1 LPWRLKSKDFVNML
15 QYLVP
20 EFHNLPSLNLF
31 PTARTGFGEMNTRHK
46 TMLHKLRYSKLWI
59 QKGFPYAK

>member
-1 LPWRLKSKDFVNML
+1 ML

-31 PTARTGFGEMNTRHK
+31 PTARTGFGEMFK
-46 TMLHKLRYSKLWI
+46 TMLHKLRFSKLWI

>member
-1 LPWRLKSKDFVNML
+1 ML

-20 EFHNLPSLNLF
+20 EFHNLPSLYLF

-59 QKGFPYAK
+59 QKGFLYAK

>member
-20 EFHNLPSLNLF
+20 EFHNLPSPKLF
-31 PTARTGFGEMNTRHK
+31 PMARTGFGEEHQAQN
-46 TMLHKLRYSKLWI
+46 YAPQAQII
-59 QKGFPYAK
+59 QVVDSEGFSLC